1 MIGHLLDTM
10 IVASSDNKPPSI
22 ETLMKVWENSRNAVE
37 PLACELMHAQHFS
50 FFQIYTHVSI
60 INSTETWYMFSIS
73 QLGAIYA
80 KDLLAWKDK
89 FTLETRTHSSAI
101 LFLQAF

>member
-1 MIGHLLDTM
+1 MLWNHSP
-10 IVASSDNKPPSI
+10 VSSCTRSI
-22 ETLMKVWENSRNAVE
+22 SR
-37 PLACELMHAQHFS
+37 S
-50 FFQIYTHVSI
+50 GQIYTHVSI
-60 INSTETWYMFSIS
+60 INSAETWYMFSIS